1 MNRNQIPD
9 DSFCFELC
17 VMNAGPDGR
26 ERVCAQIEPTLSPSA
41 VLLPALCQSYC
52 PISVQHA
59 FLGMDV
65 SDHAFLP
72 LFFHFVL
79 VYHPILDYN
88 ASGLL
93 YIPRYLLLLPSFS
106 LLFCFLYE
114 KSMR

>member
-1 MNRNQIPD
+1 MKRNQIPD

-59 FLGMDV
+59 FLGVDV
-65 SDHAFLP
+65 SDPCLSPFIFP
-72 LFFHFVL
+72 L
-79 VYHPILDYN
+79 
-88 ASGLL
+88 
-93 YIPRYLLLLPSFS
+93 RFS
-106 LLFCFLYE
+106 VSPNSRL
-114 KSMR
+114 